1 MGRSERSENKSGSIV
16 LDLLKFWKKILR
28 AAGQKR
34 VRGIYSRKKKSKH
47 HLGAKHTV
55 REVAAYCTDPAK
67 FLTIK
72 TTTTT
77 TKTAEIKRNSSFTTA
92 DLLLGK
98 KSAGSE

>member
-1 MGRSERSENKSGSIV
+1 M
-16 LDLLKFWKKILR
+16 KFWKKILR

-47 HLGAKHTV
+47 HLGAKQTF

-72 TTTTT
+72 TTTT

-92 DLLLGK
+92 DLLLK
-98 KSAGSE
+98 KKKAQAVNDLLSVPP